1 MICNIV
7 INQQASL
14 PVSDKVIPEAKMKD
28 SERKQKRLKNHT
40 KT

>member
-28 SERKQKRLKNHT
+28 SERKKKRLKNQT

>member
-1 MICNIV
+1 MICNVV

-28 SERKQKRLKNHT
+28 SERKKKRLKNHT

>member
-28 SERKQKRLKNHT
+28 SERKKRG
-40 KT
+40 